1 MRKWLSNLFYSFP
14 VQLIILHLRRN
25 LLLIGSWLF
34 LILLM
39 TGSLGN
45 RLGLQYLFL
54 DPEYF
59 GKVNFLS
66 FFIVGLAFG
75 VFFMSWN
82 LTAYLLTAHHFPFL
96 ASLSRPFTKF
106 TLNNLLL
113 PLGFFLFYVILMIYF
128 QWIYEGVAFA
138 KISYNALG
146 LLCGTIAT
154 LFLYSLYFQLTNRD
168 ISYYKRRNRLAPDR
182 TKNLVPGRRNVNL
195 DLIKRDENRWR
206 VRTYLNEALR
216 PRLVRSVAHYESKL
230 LKNIF
235 RQNHLNALLL
245 QLLSMMILLML
256 GYLIDYELFR
266 IPAGASIFII
276 FSIVA
281 AVVGAVTYWF
291 SDWSFATFI
300 LLLVALNYF
309 TSFDFFNRKNL
320 AYGLNY
326 ETDRAEY
333 NYEKLQDIC
342 TSEQVETDRQQTEQ
356 ILDKWKEK
364 QQAEKPKMV
373 VLCVSGGGLK
383 SAVWTMQVMRTA
395 DSLLGGQLMDNTMLI
410 TGASGGMLGMA
421 YRREL
426 FLQQK
431 LGRDINLQDEQ
442 YISNISKDLL
452 NSIAFTI
459 VSNDLFLPWTKFTV
473 GDHTYHKDR
482 GYIFEQQFDEN
493 TGSIMNKP
501 LSAYRQVE
509 AEAIV
514 PLLYLTPSILND
526 GRRLIISPQGV
537 SYMMLAPV
545 GTQRRNAVEV
555 DAVDFGWL
563 FEQQGASD
571 LQFTTALRMNAT
583 YPYVLPIVH
592 LPSTPMLEV
601 VDAGFRDNYG
611 IQTATRFIQVFRDW
625 IKENTSGV
633 VLIQISSS
641 EKIEKIKPDRQTG
654 IIESLMNPLGI
665 AGMVLTTQE
674 FEHDNSLGFI
684 YDLLGMENFDV
695 IRFLYK
701 TSSEGK
707 LEASVS
713 FHLTNQ
719 EREDVLNAINLPQ
732 NQSSLQRLQQ
742 LLSTEN

>member
-25 LLLIGSWLF
+25 LLLICSWL
-34 LILLM
+34 LLLLLM
-39 TGSLGN
+39 TGMLGN

-54 DPEYF
+54 DPEYL

-66 FFIVGLAFG
+66 FFIVGLAYG

-113 PLGFFLFYVILMIYF
+113 PLSFFIYYLAVIVYF
-128 QWIYEGVAFA
+128 QWVYEELAFA
-138 KISYNALG
+138 KIVYNGLG
-146 LLCGTIAT
+146 LLSGTIVT
-154 LFLYSLYFQLTNRD
+154 LFLYSLYFQFTNRD

-195 DLIKRDENRWR
+195 DYIKRDENRWR

-291 SDWSFATFI
+291 SSWSFATFI
-300 LLLVALNYF
+300 LLLVALNFF

-326 ETDRAEY
+326 QVERAEY
-333 NYEKLQDIC
+333 NYEKLQNIC
-342 TSEQVETDRQQTEQ
+342 VSEQVESDRLQTKN
-356 ILDKWKEK
+356 ILNKWKAK
-364 QQAEKPKMV
+364 QGKEKPKMV
-373 VLCVSGGGLK
+373 VLSVSGGGLK
-383 SAVWTMQVMRTA
+383 SAVWTMKVVQTV
-395 DSLLGGQLMDNTMLI
+395 DSLLGGKLMDQTVLI

-421 YRREL
+421 YQREL

-431 LGRDINLQDEQ
+431 LGQDVNLYKQE
-442 YISNISKDLL
+442 YIRNISKDLL

-482 GYIFEQQFDEN
+482 GYIFEQQLNEN
-493 TGSIMNKP
+493 TNGILDKP

-545 GTQRRNAVEV
+545 GTQRKNAVEV

-571 LQFTTALRMNAT
+571 LLFTTALRMNAT

-633 VLIQISSS
+633 VLVQISSS

-684 YDLLGMENFDV
+684 FDLLGPDHFDV

-719 EREDVLNAINLPQ
+719 EREDVLNAIYLPQ
-732 NQSSLQRLQQ
+732 NQVSLQQ
-742 LLSTEN
+742 LVEILTVE